1 MGLFGGISRLFR
13 KGARSAGSLFKKGT
27 RALGGLATKGFYR
40 GVEEIPRI
48 ASIGGGSL
56 GTALGEAGAVALGQP
71 ELAPEAGFIGG
82 RIGSQLGTELGK
94 QIRSDIKAPRK
105 RGDGVMRLGADPRTY
120 TPLPEPNRPIPKAI
134 QVKPLVR
141 NELEKKKAMK
151 NNEGMRFM

>member
-1 MGLFGGISRLFR
+1 MGIFSGISRLFR
-13 KGARSAGSLFKKGT
+13 KGANQAGSLFKKGA
-27 RALGGLATKGFYR
+27 RALGGLATKGFYE
-40 GVEEIPRI
+40 GVEQIPRI
-48 ASIGGGSL
+48 ASLGGGSL

-94 QIRSDIKAPRK
+94 QIRSDIKAPHS
-105 RGDGVMRLGADPRTY
+105 RGSGTMRLGGDPRTW
-120 TPLPEPNRPIPKAI
+120 TPEPNRPIPKGI

-141 NELEKKKAMK
+141 NELERKKAMK